1 MVTDSGRRL
10 TADEE
15 NLFKIDTN
23 RSDYYDYGRIFQIY
37 ENDGGSFYVNHYPE
51 DMKPKVRDLKSK
63 DMKSKVA
70 DFQSKVDKVSPR
82 LSSIGMGLEYF
93 FHNLKEDGVH
103 VAFNPAYDSN
113 SFCTILTTCDDLCSE
128 CGLTKDQVV
137 DLYEGYTIEYWRM
150 YNDSYDDVDPR
161 FKSHNISEDQIQ
173 LRMQAH
179 DLIRNVMFGLE
190 DEEIRTLI
198 SGDTTFEELKAASE
212 HLESIFRQNVSLSSL
227 LDEKGGDFVESLREG
242 VLKHQEEMTKRKS
255 FDVYYTKRGSYDV
268 YCNAYLDLQ
277 ERRYDQERFV
287 LSGDVSGYENNAKA
301 IDNLTET
308 MNFIE
313 LGYSSFDSK
322 NIDVAKIKCMIQDR
336 HQDEI
341 NRFIEN
347 SLKLEFE
354 RSTMTSDEIHKTEA
368 VVQKLKD
375 DWIPYDECPSIEMA
389 SEGELAEEKHKRV
402 VIAEKQK
409 SVQEYFDLKN
419 KLKDCVGKDIRFVEN
434 KDLDGWKKNRKTIS
448 ELQVAIK
455 KSEKDFNAK
464 YGEDLRSVYDKKFK
478 HNKTLSE
485 SMDDLQQM
493 IDAKG
498 MNEEGRSHSDTVL
511 E

>member
-37 ENDGGSFYVNHYPE
+37 MNGAGSFEVDDYPE
-51 DMKPKVRDLKSK
+51 DIKSK
-63 DMKSKVA
+63 AIDLKSKVA
-70 DFQSKVDKVSPR
+70 DFKPKVEEVAPR
-82 LSSIGMGLEYF
+82 LSTIGMGLEYF
-93 FHNLKEDGVH
+93 FRNLKEDGVH
-103 VAFNPAYDSN
+103 AAFNPAYDCD
-113 SFCTILTTCDDLCSE
+113 SFHTILTTCDDLRSRY
-128 CGLTKDQVV
+128 GLTKDQIV
-137 DLYEGYTIEYWRM
+137 DLYEGYTVEYWRM
-150 YNDSYDDVDPR
+150 YNDSYDDIDPY
-161 FKSHNISEDQIQ
+161 FKSRNISENQIQ

-190 DEEIRTLI
+190 DEELRALI
-198 SGDTTFEELKAASE
+198 SGDTSFGELKDASK
-212 HLESIFRQNVSLSSL
+212 HLESIFRQNVSLSNL
-227 LDEKGGDFVESLREG
+227 LDEKGGNFVESLCEGALKRQEKMTEREA
-242 VLKHQEEMTKRKS
+242 
-255 FDVYYTKRGSYDV
+255 YDV
-268 YCNAYLDLQ
+268 YCNAYLNLQ

-287 LSGDVSGYENNAKA
+287 LSGDVSGYEDNAKA
-301 IDNLTET
+301 IDNLTEE

-313 LGYSSFDSK
+313 SRHSSFDSK
-322 NIDVAKIKCMIQDR
+322 KIDVAKIKCMIRNR

-341 NRFIEN
+341 NRFVEN

-354 RSTMTSDEIHKTEA
+354 RPTMTSDEIHKAEA
-368 VVQKLKD
+368 VVQKLQY
-375 DWIPYDECPSIEMA
+375 DWIPYDECPFIEMA
-389 SEGELAEEKHKRV
+389 SEDKLAEEKHKRV

-455 KSEKDFNAK
+455 KSEKDFNAE

>member
-37 ENDGGSFYVNHYPE
+37 ENDAGSFEVDHYPE
-51 DMKPKVRDLKSK
+51 DIKSKAIDLKSK
-63 DMKSKVA
+63 DIKSNVADLQSNADKVA
-70 DFQSKVDKVSPR
+70 PR

-103 VAFNPAYDSN
+103 VAFNPVHACDS
-113 SFCTILTTCDDLCSE
+113 FRTILTTCDDLRSKY
-128 CGLTKDQVV
+128 GLTKDQIV
-137 DLYEGYTIEYWRM
+137 DLYEGYTIEYWRT
-150 YNDSYDDVDPR
+150 YNDSYDDLDPY
-161 FKSHNISEDQIQ
+161 FKSRNISEDQIQ
-173 LRMQAH
+173 LRTQAH

-190 DEEIRTLI
+190 DEEIRALI
-198 SGDTTFEELKAASE
+198 SGDTSFGELKAASE
-212 HLESIFRQNVSLSSL
+212 HLESIFRQNVSLSNL
-227 LDEKGGDFVESLREG
+227 LDEKDGDFVESLCAS
-242 VLKHQEEMTKRKS
+242 VLKHQKEMTERE
-255 FDVYYTKRGSYDV
+255 SYDA

-308 MNFIE
+308 MHFIE

-322 NIDVAKIKCMIQDR
+322 NIDVAKIKCMIRNR

-341 NRFIEN
+341 NRFVEN

-375 DWIPYDECPSIEMA
+375 GWIPYDEYPSIEMA
-389 SEGELAEEKHKRV
+389 SEDKLVEEKHKRAFM
-402 VIAEKQK
+402 IKKQE

-455 KSEKDFNAK
+455 KSEKNFNAK
-464 YGEDLRSVYDKKFK
+464 YGENLRSVYDKTFK
-478 HNKTLSE
+478 RNKTLSE

>member
-1 MVTDSGRRL
+1 
-10 TADEE
+10 
-15 NLFKIDTN
+15 
-23 RSDYYDYGRIFQIY
+23 
-37 ENDGGSFYVNHYPE
+37 
-51 DMKPKVRDLKSK
+51 
-63 DMKSKVA
+63 
-70 DFQSKVDKVSPR
+70 
-82 LSSIGMGLEYF
+82 
-93 FHNLKEDGVH
+93 
-103 VAFNPAYDSN
+103 
-113 SFCTILTTCDDLCSE
+113 
-128 CGLTKDQVV
+128 
-137 DLYEGYTIEYWRM
+137 
-150 YNDSYDDVDPR
+150 
-161 FKSHNISEDQIQ
+161 
-173 LRMQAH
+173 MQAH

-190 DEEIRTLI
+190 DEEIKTLI

-212 HLESIFRQNVSLSSL
+212 HLESIFRQNVSLSNL
-227 LDEKGGDFVESLREG
+227 LDEKGGNFVESLCEG
-242 VLKHQEEMTKRKS
+242 VLKHKEEMMKRNAC
-255 FDVYYTKRGSYDV
+255 DVYY
-268 YCNAYLDLQ
+268 NAYLDLQ

-301 IDNLTET
+301 INDLTEK

-313 LGYSSFDSK
+313 SRESSLNSK
-322 NIDVAKIKCMIQDR
+322 KMDVFKVKYMIRNR

-354 RSTMTSDEIHKTEA
+354 RSTMTSDEIHKAEA

-389 SEGELAEEKHKRV
+389 SEDKLVEEKHKRAFIV
-402 VIAEKQK
+402 KRQE

-464 YGEDLRSVYDKKFK
+464 YGEDLRSVYDKTFK